1 MPTPS
6 LPIELPIL
14 GAHEL
19 TPFGPLL
26 AIGVI
31 VGLRR
36 CRTLATQR
44 GLPLAHLDA
53 LTTAVLVLG
62 FAMAH
67 WVSLVFYYPEQVIA
81 RPWSLLVFTSGLS
94 SVGGFVGGALGFAWI
109 CRRRALAPRQW
120 ADVLAYGL
128 LVGFTIGRIGCS
140 IVHDHPGAVSDS
152 IFAVAPWPDGSRR
165 WDLGLV
171 EATVLVGVTFVVH
184 VRIDAARLAPGRLTA
199 ALAILYGTGRFA
211 LDFLRAEDVRYG
223 GLTTAQLAC
232 LAFVA
237 AGLLL
242 LRRSGQR
249 DA

>member
-6 LPIELPIL
+6 WPIELPIL

-36 CRTLATQR
+36 CRALATKR
-44 GLPLAHLDA
+44 GLPVEQLDP

-67 WVSLVFYYPEQVIA
+67 WVSLIFYYPEQVLA

-94 SVGGFVGGALGFAWI
+94 SVGGFIGGALGFAWM
-109 CRRRALAPRQW
+109 CRRRGLAPRQW

-128 LVGFTIGRIGCS
+128 LIGFTIGRIGCS
-140 IVHDHPGAVSDS
+140 IVHDHPGARSDS
-152 IFAVAPWPDGSRR
+152 FFAVGPWPDGSQR

-171 EATVLVGVTFVVH
+171 EACVLVIVCAVVYL
-184 VRIDAARLAPGRLTA
+184 RIDVAALAPGRFTA
-199 ALAILYGTGRFA
+199 ALAIVYGSGRFA
-211 LDFLRAEDVRYG
+211 LDFLRADDVRYA

-237 AGLLL
+237 CGVWLWGAT
-242 LRRSGQR
+242 RRR
-249 DA
+249 A

>member
-6 LPIELPIL
+6 WRIELPIL

-26 AIGVI
+26 LVGVI

-36 CRTLATQR
+36 CRTLATRR
-44 GLPLAHLDA
+44 GLPAEQLEP
-53 LTTAVLVLG
+53 LTTAVLLVG

-94 SVGGFVGGALGFAWI
+94 SVGGFVGGALAFAWM
-109 CRRRALAPRQW
+109 CRRRQLAPQQW

-128 LVGFTIGRIGCS
+128 LIGFTIGRIGCS
-140 IVHDHPGAVSDS
+140 VVHDHPGALSDS
-152 IFAVAPWPDGSRR
+152 IFAVGPWPDGSHR

-171 EATVLVGVTFVVH
+171 EASVLVCTTLVVH
-184 VRIDAARLAPGRLTA
+184 ARIDVARLAPGRLTA
-199 ALAILYGTGRFA
+199 ALAILYGTFRFA
-211 LDFLRAEDVRYG
+211 LDFLRAEDLRYA
-223 GLTTAQLAC
+223 GLTAAQLAC
-232 LAFVA
+232 LAFVV
-237 AGLLL
+237 AGALLW
-242 LRRSGQR
+242 RRSGQR
-249 DA
+249 HA